1 MGFHGSRLVSHGS
14 RLVLMIFLWFQVVF
28 LWFQLGF
35 HVFSWFQVENT
46 LKLYS
51 GPTIQSRP
59 CRPQAGFGLVYTKKH
74 HSHHLHHHS
83 IHHQDCSSCNQGCNN
98 HHRHRHFLHKDHYQD
113 HSLVSLFDFAA
124 PKMPTALDF
133 VQLAE
138 ERWQF

>member
-1 MGFHGSRLVSHGS
+1 MVPGWFFYGSRLAFS
-14 RLVLMIFLWFQVVF
+14 
-28 LWFQLGF
+28 WFQLGS

-51 GPTIQSRP
+51 GPTIQ
-59 CRPQAGFGLVYTKKH
+59 FGLVYTKKIILITFTTILSIIKTVHLVTRVVH
-74 HSHHLHHHS
+74 H
-83 IHHQDCSSCNQGCNN
+83 
-98 HHRHRHFLHKDHYQD
+98 HHRHRHFLHKDHHQD